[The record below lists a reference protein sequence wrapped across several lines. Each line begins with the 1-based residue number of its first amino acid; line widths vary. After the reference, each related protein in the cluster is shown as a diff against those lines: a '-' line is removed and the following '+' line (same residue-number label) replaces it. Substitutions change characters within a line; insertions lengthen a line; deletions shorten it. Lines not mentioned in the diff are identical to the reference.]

1 MISHSRDAVD
11 ARRVDAHPACFAGVA
26 RAGCEAPVRMARP
39 DVHVD
44 RLVREDGVVLT
55 WFVSHADEAIE
66 VRPELADGC
75 VRRDPHTRLA

>member
-1 MISHSRDAVD
+1 
-11 ARRVDAHPACFAGVA
+11 
-26 RAGCEAPVRMARP
+26 
-39 DVHVD
+39 VD

-55 WFVSHADEAIE
+55 WFVSYADEAIE